1 MVSNSDFLSGY
12 LTLSRNLITPTSQIW
27 ISSMVSVPAGYLTL
41 AHSLDILHGLI
52 DGLSNDIWLLRYP
65 ALSPWF
71 NIWQWL
77 TAEISI
83 NVSLS
88 NLTLINDEND
98 TETTAGVESISWDD
112 AETIQRPELESV
124 RQCRLKSSQKI
135 VSFDSKA
142 LSQKQRFVKG
152 KCSFDGLNFCR
163 KKGWRS

>member
-12 LTLSRNLITPTSQIW
+12 LTLSRSLITPTSQIW

-65 ALSPWF
+65 ALSPWL

-83 NVSLS
+83 NVSLY

-98 TETTAGVESISWDD
+98 TMRQLHELSRSH
-112 AETIQRPELESV
+112 ETIQRPELESV

-135 VSFDSKA
+135 VSFDSRP

-152 KCSFDGLNFCR
+152 KCSFDGLNFS
-163 KKGWRS
+163 KKSRVAIL